1 MPPIPFNKSIVHVP
15 KSIVH
20 VPRRSSSKKA
30 RRDDNSI
37 VHVPRRSSSS
47 KRTKRDEEK
56 MSALTKI
63 LMGAGVAGIPLGGY
77 GLYKQF
83 AESET
88 DVLSKAR
95 ADAALMSLLEGR
107 SEVSPPTFDGG
118 FFDPEGVGVRGTPT
132 VDDQLAEVLSREDRM
147 RLQQMGGQLQQS
159 RRQLL
164 AEMGVL
170 I

>member
-1 MPPIPFNKSIVHVP
+1 MPPIPLNK
-15 KSIVH
+15 
-20 VPRRSSSKKA
+20 
-30 RRDDNSI
+30 SI

-47 KRTKRDEEK
+47 KKSRRDEKK
-56 MSALTKI
+56 MSGLAKI

-88 DVLSKAR
+88 DALAKSR
-95 ADAALMSLLEGR
+95 GDAALMSLLEGV
-107 SEVSPPTFDGG
+107 SGSSPPTFDGG